1 MANANTTPA
10 TESTSALAQAWP
22 TFLNWDARV
31 PVVDRAATF
40 HVVSGHGGIEI
51 GSFMVHLLPSGKV
64 ASLKDASVCFVN
76 GSACTIKAPCIVE
89 FQDDRPAGLVIGF
102 KTFDG
107 NDQVYAWMFPDG
119 CGTLDDSKLVHVRLT
134 DLLCVTGEPKNS
146 ESGDKLW
153 LTILNSYLGGSSD
166 MFKQLNIT
174 KYETIK
180 QQWTANNDAPVIM
193 SRFDAVF
200 NASELIMRKEA
211 KQFATKNGKVVTN
224 VETAF
229 INEHMP
235 AIEKVRE
242 AYEEMVDLFAQ
253 PIADRFIQI
262 NCAAEDTGKDIM
274 TKVIQSV
281 R

>member
-1 MANANTTPA
+1 
-10 TESTSALAQAWP
+10 
-22 TFLNWDARV
+22 
-31 PVVDRAATF
+31 
-40 HVVSGHGGIEI
+40 
-51 GSFMVHLLPSGKV
+51 MVHLLPSGK
-64 ASLKDASVCFVN
+64 
-76 GSACTIKAPCIVE
+76 
-89 FQDDRPAGLVIGF
+89 DDRPAGLFIGF

-146 ESGDKLW
+146 EPGEKLW
-153 LTILNSYLGGSSD
+153 LTMLNSYLGGSSE
-166 MFKQLNIT
+166 MFKNLKIT
-174 KYETIK
+174 KYEMIK
-180 QQWTANNDAPVIM
+180 EQWTGDTNAPVIM
-193 SRFDAVF
+193 SRLDAVF

-211 KQFATKNGKVVTN
+211 KQFATKNGRVVTN

-262 NCAAEDTGKDIM
+262 HCAEEDTGKD
-274 TKVIQSV
+274 VINKATGGHRSNIGERSQGV
-281 R
+281 GRLELGRAHQ